1 MHLRLLIIDDNPAD
15 RSLMRRLFRSSGL
28 DAEVVEVAR
37 VEDFLNQPHN
47 TYDCILLDN
56 RLPDG
61 EGIDALDELSETNL
75 PPVIVM
81 SGQGDEQIA
90 ARAIKSGA
98 ADYLVKDSVT
108 PRGLARAISNA
119 IEIAELEKGV
129 RRDNEDQVRAL
140 AIAERANEAKAV
152 FLAKLSHELRVPLTS
167 ILGFSQ
173 ILSAES
179 FGPGANNWDRYKDYA
194 VDIHHSTTKLL
205 SLLDNVLDMALL
217 SSGSSSAE
225 FAELNPM
232 PVVADVIERWQS
244 TAASKGVAL
253 TADLDHGPRK
263 VLADERLLRSII
275 GSLVSNAVNF
285 TPPEGIVKV
294 SIVDSIK
301 SWTVVIADNGSGMDP
316 DELPWLLRPF
326 EDYDINKLAKS
337 KSLGIGLPMMQ
348 AAADMLGASV
358 TFDTS
363 PDLGTTVTATFP
375 KSGKRQEPE

>member
-173 ILSAES
+173 ILSAKS

>member
-1 MHLRLLIIDDNPAD
+1 M
-15 RSLMRRLFRSSGL
+15 
-28 DAEVVEVAR
+28 
-37 VEDFLNQPHN
+37 
-47 TYDCILLDN
+47 
-56 RLPDG
+56 
-61 EGIDALDELSETNL
+61 
-75 PPVIVM
+75 
-81 SGQGDEQIA
+81 
-90 ARAIKSGA
+90 
-98 ADYLVKDSVT
+98 
-108 PRGLARAISNA
+108 
-119 IEIAELEKGV
+119 
-129 RRDNEDQVRAL
+129 
-140 AIAERANEAKAV
+140 

-173 ILSAES
+173 ILSAKS